1 MATLSSLLR
10 TRWDH
15 LAVLLVAVGVF
26 AGWSAAPAISPSSP
40 ELLLGRDLPVDGAHT
55 VFIYAALA
63 RGLSGEGPLT
73 QIDGFWFPVGRPL
86 LDAAWNMVD
95 ALLAAPLLLLL
106 GPARGTMLATGLF
119 GVANA
124 LAGGFMGRRLGGPG
138 WPAVVGAVGLGFA
151 PFAWAEIHQGRPTQA
166 LLAPLAL
173 ALAAA
178 VSPRGRGIA
187 AGLLTALS
195 GACYWFHGLFLA
207 PLVGLA
213 LLGSRSLRQGLGSVL
228 VAGLACLLAISPF
241 ALWVFSRWG
250 ALQGT
255 GGARAFRVPVAWP
268 WQPGIVDGP
277 SSELYLPLGLCVLAV
292 PAVVVGSR
300 RLAVPLLLG
309 VLALFSL
316 SFGSSAVIFG
326 RELAMPWS
334 WLDELPLLSRL
345 WWPYRALGAASVGLA
360 AVAALGAATR
370 PGRWLAPLCLLGVFA
385 QVLDQPGRL
394 PVSAVPP
401 LPGWHAE
408 LPPGP
413 ILLLPALDPRTGKVA
428 LLQQADHGRP
438 LVNGMGMSE
447 RDLWPPEFSAWW
459 KADPLLRGIEAVE
472 RGRKLSAP
480 ADARGLARAGVVAV
494 LIDEGYARGL
504 PAESWAWLRA
514 SLGEP
519 RCGLAGVCAWVLNPE
534 AE

>member
-1 MATLSSLLR
+1 MLC
-10 TRWDH
+10 
-15 LAVLLVAVGVF
+15 VAVGVF
-26 AGWSAAPAISPSSP
+26 AGWSAAPALSPSSP

-73 QIDGFWFPVGRPL
+73 QIDGFWFPFGRPL

-95 ALLAAPLLLLL
+95 ALLAAPLLMLL
-106 GPARGTMLATGLF
+106 GPTRGTMLATGLF

-178 VSPRGRGIA
+178 GARARGGGARPRGAGVA

-195 GACYWFHGLFLA
+195 GACYWFHGLFVA

-213 LLGSRSLRQGLGSVL
+213 LLARTPLREGLKGLL
-228 VAGLACLLAISPF
+228 VAGVSCLLAIAPF

-250 ALQGT
+250 ELQGT

-268 WQPGIVDGP
+268 WQPGLAQGP
-277 SSELYLPLGLCVLAV
+277 SSELYLPLGLCLLAL
-292 PAVVVGSR
+292 PAVLVGAR
-300 RLAVPLLLG
+300 RLAIPLLLG
-309 VLALFSL
+309 VLVLFSL
-316 SFGSSAVIFG
+316 SFGTSATLFG
-326 RELAMPWS
+326 REVAMPWS

-345 WWPYRALGAASVGLA
+345 WWPYRALGAATVGLA

-370 PGRWLAPLCLLGVFA
+370 PGRWLAPLCLVAVLA

-394 PVSAVPP
+394 PVSAVPS
-401 LPGWHAE
+401 LPGWHAR

-428 LLQQADHGRP
+428 LLQQAAHGRP
-438 LVNGMGMSE
+438 MVNGMGMSE
-447 RDLWPPEFSAWW
+447 RDLWPPEFLAWW
-459 KADPLLRGIEAVE
+459 KADPLLRGIEAIE
-472 RGRKLSAP
+472 RGRRLPAP
-480 ADARGLARAGVVAV
+480 ANAQALERAGVVAV
-494 LIDEGYARGL
+494 LIDERYARGL
-504 PAESWAWLRA
+504 PAEAWAWLQA

-519 RCGLAGVCAWVLNPE
+519 RCGLAGTCAWVLDPE
-534 AE
+534 PR